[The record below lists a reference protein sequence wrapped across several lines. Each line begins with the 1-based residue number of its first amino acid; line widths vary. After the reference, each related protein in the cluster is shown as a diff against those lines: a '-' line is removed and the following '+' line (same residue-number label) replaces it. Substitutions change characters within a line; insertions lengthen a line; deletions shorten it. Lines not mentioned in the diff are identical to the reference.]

1 MKHGTHKK
9 LEKKV
14 AKELDT
20 LVNSPRVLE
29 ETTMKR
35 FLKWHE
41 KHVN

>member
-9 LEKKV
+9 LARKV
-14 AKELDT
+14 AKELHIQVD
-20 LVNSPRVLE
+20 SPRVLE